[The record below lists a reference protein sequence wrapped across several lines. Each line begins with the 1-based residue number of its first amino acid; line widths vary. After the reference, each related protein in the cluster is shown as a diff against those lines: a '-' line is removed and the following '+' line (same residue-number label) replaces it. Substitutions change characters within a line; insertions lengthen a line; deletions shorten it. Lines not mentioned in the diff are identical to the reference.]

1 MARMASPG
9 KDACPAMA
17 LRWLAPDDTPATILV
32 RAEAFTLPGIS
43 EARLYPSII
52 SMVFLPETLTLHVDL
67 NMRKNVRLVWGTTN
81 RVYILADKWR
91 ETPTVFDWAKGIVAW
106 LERRVSRLVDHSGR
120 GIHGG

>member
-32 RAEAFTLPGIS
+32 RAETFTLPGIS

-52 SMVFLPETLTLHVDL
+52 SMASYRRPSRYMWISICGRMSDWFGGPPIESTSS
-67 NMRKNVRLVWGTTN
+67 RISGVRLPRYSIG
-81 RVYILADKWR
+81 RKASLL
-91 ETPTVFDWAKGIVAW
+91 G
-106 LERRVSRLVDHSGR
+106 SRGEYHV
-120 GIHGG
+120 